1 MTTTWA
7 AIRSEYD
14 GLETGFRERVV
25 RLFEKYEGQATDEI
39 VRGKT
44 VMVTVASFAKHMGIG
59 RQTFGR
65 WVSQYGTPKP
75 DSCVNDNVPPR
86 EGFIRKAQAIIE
98 EAEPYLPY
106 LSADTFEL
114 IEADIKD
121 LEKVLRRVRAQMAAI
136 REARV

>member
-1 MTTTWA
+1 MTIRWA
-7 AIRSEYD
+7 DIRSEYE

-25 RLFEKYEGQATDEI
+25 RLFEKYEGQPTDEV

-44 VMVTVASFAKHMGIG
+44 VMVTVASFAKHMGLKH
-59 RQTFGR
+59 QTFAR
-65 WVSQYGTPKP
+65 WVSQYGHPKP
-75 DSCVNDNVPPR
+75 ETCVNDQVPPR

-98 EAEPYLPY
+98 EAEPYIPY

-121 LEKVLRRVRAQMAAI
+121 LEKVLRRIRTQMAAI